1 MQAARD
7 KALKD
12 RDIADRSLN
21 VIEEENEKLRTERDA
36 ALRDLERMRESGGD
50 NARAL
55 AAQVEELKKELQ
67 DTQTKLAT
75 RHEHVA
81 KLAPELD
88 AAKKENERLKARVSE
103 LEKAA
108 STEKLRTDMDLANAE
123 AARTKA
129 QNALEQAHAD
139 LHSAQ
144 EERKSLAKEA
154 KELRAKLEELR
165 DAQSSQAEGINSR
178 VQELEAELEASGQR
192 VHELEKELAA
202 KSASEAVLAEKGQ
215 RIAELEQEL
224 VDSRAEA
231 VAADKARASLDE
243 ELKSLREKLS
253 RAEKEAGAS
262 REQESRLQAR
272 DHQLEVAQRQLA
284 DLKEE
289 LKLEEEER
297 ARAAEQLKQ
306 ARDAE
311 QRALEQVE
319 QLEAELDDLRKRVQ
333 QAEQSAAS
341 KAAELEGGIRQ
352 ENEQLRARNDEI
364 TRKRDEVLKG
374 LESAV
379 GEIDEL
385 KKALAERDVDARTVR
400 GELEQARGELAG
412 MKTLERELA
421 ELNRK
426 HNEAL
431 TELARVGS
439 SMTNAETAA
448 EKTREEVQA
457 LRDKVEQANERR
469 HEAEK
474 QLIEA
479 RARLESEQHIRGE
492 QANRLRQL
500 EEALARERDTVDHS
514 APAAALE
521 SLSSQLATEREKWE
535 RVTGEKD
542 RELDDLR
549 KKVAEAELRE
559 SDLASQLEGIEL
571 SQQDVM
577 RAKALAGQRR
587 AQVERMQ
594 ADVEGA
600 RRKAEESE
608 KYWKEEMESF
618 QQTVA
623 DHLAAA
629 EAGEEGS
636 DQRLQKLLET
646 LKVGMADKYA
656 KLRRKHTRTEKQLQ
670 ETADKLAAV
679 ERILAKREEEE
690 SRLRKIVEELETR
703 EKVPGAR
710 KKKAA
715 EPDEPAPAKKK
726 TSRKKK

>member
-1 MQAARD
+1 M
-7 KALKD
+7 
-12 RDIADRSLN
+12 
-21 VIEEENEKLRTERDA
+21 
-36 ALRDLERMRESGGD
+36 RDLERMRESGGD

-67 DTQTKLAT
+67 DTQSKLAT

-88 AAKKENERLKARVSE
+88 AAKKENEKLKARVTE
-103 LEKAA
+103 LEKSA
-108 STEKLRTDMDLANAE
+108 STEKMRTDMDLANAE

-144 EERKSLAKEA
+144 EERKALAREA
-154 KELRAKLEELR
+154 KELRAKLDELR
-165 DAQSSQAEGINSR
+165 EAQTSEAEGVNAR
-178 VQELEAELEASGQR
+178 VKELEAELEAGEQR

-202 KSASEAVLAEKGQ
+202 KSASGALLADKEK
-215 RIAELEQEL
+215 RLSELEQEL
-224 VDSRAEA
+224 VDARAEA
-231 VAADKARASLDE
+231 VAAEKVRASLDE
-243 ELKSLREKLS
+243 ELKALREKLA
-253 RAEKEAGAS
+253 RAEKEAGGA

-272 DHQLEVAQRQLA
+272 DHQLEVAQRQIS

-297 ARAAEQLKQ
+297 ARAAQHLQQ
-306 ARDAE
+306 AREAE
-311 QRALEQVE
+311 QRALEQAE
-319 QLEAELDDLRKRVQ
+319 SLEAELEEARKRAKE
-333 QAEQSAAS
+333 AEKAAAARS
-341 KAAELEGGIRQ
+341 AELEGGAKQ

-364 TRKRDEVLKG
+364 TRKRDEVLQG
-374 LESAV
+374 LERAV

-385 KKALAERDVDARTVR
+385 KKALAERDVDARTVK
-400 GELEQARGELAG
+400 GELEHARKELEGMQA
-412 MKTLERELA
+412 LERELA

-457 LRDKVEQANERR
+457 LRDKIEQANERR

-479 RARLESEQHIRGE
+479 RARLDSEQHIRGE
-492 QANRLRQL
+492 QAQRIKQL
-500 EEALARERDTVDHS
+500 EESLARERETVDQS

-521 SLSSQLATEREKWE
+521 SLSSQLAAEREKWE
-535 RVTGEKD
+535 RAGHEKD
-542 RELDDLR
+542 RELEDLR

-587 AQVERMQ
+587 AQIERMQ

-608 KYWKEEMESF
+608 AYWKSEMDEF
-618 QQTVA
+618 RQAVA
-623 DHLAAA
+623 DHIAAA

-636 DQRLQKLLET
+636 DQKLQKLLEN
-646 LKVGMADKYA
+646 LKIGIADKYA
-656 KLRRKHTRTEKQLQ
+656 KLRRKHTRTEKELQ
-670 ETADKLAAV
+670 EAQDKLAAL
-679 ERILAKREEEE
+679 EHILARREEEE
-690 SRLRKIVEELETR
+690 ARMRKVIDELETR
-703 EKVPGAR
+703 ENVPGAR

-715 EPDEPAPAKKK
+715 ESEAKPEKKPAKPKK
-726 TSRKKK
+726 ATRKK